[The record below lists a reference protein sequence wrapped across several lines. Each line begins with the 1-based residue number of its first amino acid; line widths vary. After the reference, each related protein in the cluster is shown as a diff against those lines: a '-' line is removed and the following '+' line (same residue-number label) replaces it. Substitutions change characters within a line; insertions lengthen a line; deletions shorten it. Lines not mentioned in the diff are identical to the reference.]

1 MKNFR
6 VLVLVLFSSLTVSLY
21 AAPTITS
28 ISPTS
33 GAVGGSVSIAGTGF
47 GATQGTSTI
56 SLNSANVSVMS
67 WSDSTIIAVVPAGA
81 SSGTFSVTVGGQAA
95 NSPTFTVSA
104 LPSGWSQADIG
115 STGVSGSGTYA
126 NGTFTVQGAGQ
137 QIWGTADAFHFAYQ
151 PWSGDGT
158 IVARVV
164 SMNGS
169 AAYRSAG
176 VMIRETLDAGSTNAK
191 TSSWPYYGQICF
203 DLRATTG
210 GNSSEPGC
218 PSLSLPY
225 WVKVVRSGNTFT
237 SFQGPDG
244 VTWTQI
250 GSGQT
255 INMAQNIYVGLAVT
269 SGSTSATA
277 TATFDNVSVSSTSS
291 PAPVITSLSPASGLP
306 GSQVT
311 ISGSGFGASQGG
323 SVVTLNGIP
332 VTINSWSSSAIVIT
346 IPAGA
351 ATGPMQVSVAPTLNA
366 SNSIVFTVLS
376 SPLSG
381 WIDQDIGAVGVTGS
395 ASFANGIFTV
405 KGAGYQINS
414 TADAFHFVYQPL
426 SGDGTI
432 VARVVSAQ
440 GSGSNGLAGVMVR
453 ETLDPAATF
462 AIAAD
467 SPFNNNTFYFRL
479 RSTAGGSATSITS
492 ASGTLPYWVKVER
505 IGNAFTTFTAPDG
518 VNWTQ
523 LGSSQIINMAT
534 NVYIGLAVN
543 SGSNSALATVT
554 FDSVLVDS
562 AAAPAPI
569 IASVSATTGS
579 VGSRVTINGLNFGSS
594 QGSSLVTLNDVPV
607 TINSWSNST
616 IVITIPAGATSG
628 PLVVSV
634 GPSLNNS
641 NDVIFT
647 VTSNPL
653 PGGWLDEDVGIPGM
667 SGTGTYANGTFTVQG
682 AGSQIY
688 GTADGFHYVYQPFS
702 GDGTI
707 VARVVSMQG
716 NSSNGEAG
724 VMIRETLNTAAT
736 NATTAMW
743 PWINTLY
750 FDFRNTPGGS
760 QTHAGSG
767 SATLPYWVKVV
778 RSGNTFTGYGSPDGA
793 TWTQLGSSQT
803 INMAQN
809 VFAGLAVNSGSNS
822 ALATATFDN
831 VSVSSAAAG
840 APVITSLS
848 ATTGPIGSQVTIN
861 GLNFGASQGGSVVT
875 LNNGAVTINSW
886 RDRAIVITIP
896 AGAVSGP
903 LLVSVAPSMND
914 SNYVVFTVTSNPL
927 PSGWLDRDIGAPGV
941 NGSGTYSNGT
951 FTVQGAGYQING
963 MADAFHYVYQPLSGD
978 GTLVVRV
985 ASVQGSLSTGLAGVM
1000 IRETLD
1006 TAATNAT
1013 TAASSYNSTI
1023 YFDVRSMPG
1032 GSTTGSGGLLAS
1044 LPYWVKVVRAGNS
1057 FTGYRS
1063 PDGVSWTQIG
1073 SSQTINMAQSVY
1085 VGLAVN
1091 SGSTSAVATAT
1102 FDNLSLVALAVPNVE
1117 TVSPSPVAAG
1127 SAVTIT
1133 GASFGAT
1140 QGSSTV
1146 TFNGTAPSSVSS
1158 WSSSQIVATIA
1169 STAPAGT
1176 GPVSVVVHSVPSNT
1190 TVSLEVINP
1199 VISTMA
1205 PRSGAPGGTVVIS
1218 GSGFGAG
1225 QGGGQVNFNNV
1236 SASVI
1241 SWSDT
1246 SISATIPSNA
1256 VSGPVTV
1263 ANLGLT
1269 SNGVQFT
1276 LEGQPTITGLSPS
1289 SGQNGTQ
1296 VTITGSG
1303 FGAIQS
1309 SSTVLFN
1316 GIPPTVNSWSDTQI
1330 VGTIAPGTST
1340 GPVTVTVAS
1349 LTAQTTAFTVNSV
1362 VQVTDSLGNASSYTS
1377 ASAGSTWNNI
1387 AATGSG
1393 CSSCTVRGNVQQ
1405 TLDANG
1411 NVLTF
1416 TDELGHVTTYTYDSS
1431 GNVASQSA
1439 QLNPSTP
1446 VTTSYAYNSFGEPL
1460 TVTDPLG
1467 NVTTNAYDANGNLTS
1482 VTTPKPDSNTAA
1494 SVTSFTYDSKG
1505 ELTQITDPLN
1515 HVTKL
1520 AYTSVGLISTITDA
1534 QNHVTTYQYD
1544 NHGNRT
1550 AIIDALQNKTSFAYD
1565 AMDRLTTITYPDNTT
1580 ASFAYDTRGRRT
1592 TVTDQNGKVTTY
1604 TYDDADRLTQVKD
1617 AASNVT
1623 QYAYDSESN
1632 LLSITDAA
1640 GHVTSFTYDAFGRVS
1655 RTSFPSTLTEAY
1667 TYDSV
1672 GNLTSKADRKG
1683 QSILYV
1689 YDALNRMTHK
1699 GYPDSTGVD
1708 YVYDLAGKIKQISD
1722 PTGVYGM
1729 AYDNMG
1735 RLIGTT
1741 TQYSFLPGSPA
1752 PTFTNSYAYDA
1763 ASNKTQFTA
1772 PDGSTNTYQYDPLNR
1787 QTTLTNSLTGQF
1799 TFSYDVLNRRTG
1811 LNRPNALNTTY
1822 GYDSLSRL
1830 LSVLHQ
1836 SGGTTADGASYTY
1849 DNAGNRTAKTNKLN
1863 NVAEQYTYDA
1873 IYQLQQVTQGTTT
1886 TESYTYDAVGNRLSS
1901 LSVPSYNYNSSN
1913 ELTSTSA
1920 ASFTYDNNGN
1930 TLSKTSS
1937 GAVTQY
1943 TWDFDNRL
1951 SSVVLPGTGGTA
1963 NFKYDPFGRRIQ
1975 KAFTQGSTTTTTNY
1989 IYDGSNSI
1997 EEVDQNGAV
2006 LARYTQAPGID
2017 EPLAELRSGTTSY
2030 YQQDGLGSVTS
2041 LSNSTGSLAN
2051 TYVYDSFGNITT
2063 STGTAINP
2071 FQYTGR
2077 DFDPETGLRYY
2088 RARYYDPAVGRFL
2101 SEDPVGFDAGVNF
2114 YAYVGNS
2121 PTNWTDP
2128 DGLRKVKVC
2137 RQRLAF
2143 GHGIIG
2149 FEHHTYIRVFN
2160 DDGTETTY
2168 GILGN
2173 KGSRKNQIPRR
2184 NDPRNKGKECK
2195 DVTKCDEKKIDKLI
2209 DGLEQSVNSETCP
2222 SCGAAYRDF
2231 FFKGGWL
2238 DGYNS
2243 NTYVFNMISG
2253 AGMTP
2258 PSEGAS
2264 PGYHTAPGNWYPQ

>member
-6 VLVLVLFSSLTVSLY
+6 FVVLVLFSSLAVSVY
-21 AAPTITS
+21 GTPTITG
-28 ISPTS
+28 ITPAS
-33 GAVGGSVSIAGTGF
+33 GPVGA
-47 GATQGTSTI
+47 
-56 SLNSANVSVMS
+56 
-67 WSDSTIIAVVPAGA
+67 
-81 SSGTFSVTVGGQAA
+81 SVTVGGQTAD
-95 NSPTFTVSA
+95 SSTFTVTA
-104 LPSGWSQADIG
+104 LPSGWSQADVG
-115 STGVSGSGTYA
+115 STGVSGSASYA
-126 NGTFTVQGAGQ
+126 NGIFTVQGAGQ

-255 INMAQNIYVGLAVT
+255 ITMAQNVYVGLAVT

-291 PAPVITSLSPASGLP
+291 PAPVITSLSPTSGLP
-306 GSQVT
+306 GSPVT
-311 ISGSGFGASQGG
+311 VSGSGFGASQGG
-323 SVVTLNGIP
+323 SVVTLNSIP

-351 ATGPMQVSVAPTLNA
+351 TTGPVQVSVAPTLNA
-366 SNSIVFTVLS
+366 SNSMVFTVLS

-381 WIDQDIGAVGVTGS
+381 WMDKDIGAVGVSGS
-395 ASFANGIFTV
+395 ATFANGTFTV
-405 KGAGYQINS
+405 PGAGYQINS

-440 GSGSNGLAGVMVR
+440 GSASNGLAGVMVR
-453 ETLDPAATF
+453 ETLDPGATF

-467 SPFNNNTFYFRL
+467 SPFNNNNFYFRL
-479 RSTAGGSATSITS
+479 RSTTGGSATTTAS

-505 IGNAFTTFTAPDG
+505 NGNAFTTFTAPDG

-523 LGSSQIINMAT
+523 LGSSQIINMVA

-554 FDSVLVDS
+554 FDSVSVDS
-562 AAAPAPI
+562 AAAPAPVI
-569 IASVSATTGS
+569 TSVSATTGS
-579 VGSRVTINGLNFGSS
+579 VGSHVTINGLNFGAS
-594 QGSSLVTLNDVPV
+594 QGGSLVTLNDVPA
-607 TINSWSNST
+607 TINSWSNTS

-667 SGTGTYANGTFTVQG
+667 SGTGTYANGTFTVQA

-702 GDGTI
+702 GDGTM

-724 VMIRETLNTAAT
+724 VMIRERLNTAAT
-736 NATTAMW
+736 NATTALW

-760 QTHAGSG
+760 QTHAGSA

-831 VSVSSAAAG
+831 VSVSSAAAP

-848 ATTGPIGSQVTIN
+848 ATTGPIDSQVTIN

-875 LNNGAVTINSW
+875 LNNAPVAINSW

-896 AGAVSGP
+896 SGGASGP

-927 PSGWLDRDIGAPGV
+927 PSGWLDRDIGVPGV
-941 NGSGTYSNGT
+941 NGSGTYANGT

-978 GTLVVRV
+978 GTLVARV
-985 ASVQGSLSTGLAGVM
+985 ASLQGSLSTGLAGVM
-1000 IRETLD
+1000 VRETLD

-1023 YFDVRSMPG
+1023 YFDVRSAAG
-1032 GSTTGSGGLLAS
+1032 GNTTMSGGLLAS

-1073 SSQTINMAQSVY
+1073 SSQTITMAQNVY

-1102 FDNLSLVALAVPNVE
+1102 FDNLSLVALAVPNIQ

-1169 STAPAGT
+1169 STAPGGT
-1176 GPVSVVVHSVPSNT
+1176 GPVKLVVNSVPSDTN
-1190 TVSLEVINP
+1190 VSLEVINP
-1199 VISTMA
+1199 VISSVS
-1205 PRSGAPGGTVVIS
+1205 PLSGAPGGTVVIS
-1218 GSGFGAG
+1218 GSGFGTS

-1236 SASVI
+1236 AASVI

-1246 SISATIPSNA
+1246 SISATVPSNA

-1276 LEGQPTITGLSPS
+1276 LEGQPAITALSPS

-1303 FGAIQS
+1303 FGATQS
-1309 SSTVLFN
+1309 NSTVLFN
-1316 GIPPTVNSWSDTQI
+1316 GMPPSVNNWSDTQI
-1330 VGTIAPGTST
+1330 IAIIAPGTST
-1340 GPVTVTVAS
+1340 GPVTVTVAGI
-1349 LTAQTTAFTVNSV
+1349 TAQTASYTVNSV
-1362 VQVTDSLGNASSYTS
+1362 VQVTDSLFHASSYTS
-1377 ASAGSTWNNI
+1377 TAMGGTWANI
-1387 AATGSG
+1387 AASGSG
-1393 CSSCTVRGNVQQ
+1393 CSSCTVRGNVQK
-1405 TLDANG
+1405 TLDSNG
-1411 NVLTF
+1411 NVLSF
-1416 TDELGHVTTYTYDSS
+1416 TDELGHVTTYTYDTS
-1431 GNVASQSA
+1431 GNLASQSA

-1446 VTTSYAYNSFGEPL
+1446 VTTSYTYNSFGEPL

-1467 NVTTNAYDANGNLTS
+1467 NTTSNTYDANGNLLTVTS
-1482 VTTPKPDSNTAA
+1482 PAPTSSTAA
-1494 SVTSFTYDSKG
+1494 SVTQFAYDSKG

-1515 HVTKL
+1515 HVTTL
-1520 AYTSVGLISTITDA
+1520 AYTSAGLINTITDA
-1534 QNHVTTYQYD
+1534 QNNVTTYQYD
-1544 NHGNRT
+1544 AHGNRT
-1550 AIIDALQNKTSFAYD
+1550 AVIDALQNKTSFAYD
-1565 AMDRLTTITYPDNTT
+1565 AMDRLTTITYPDQTT
-1580 ASFAYDTRGRRT
+1580 ASFGYDSRGRRT
-1592 TVTDQNGKVTTY
+1592 SVTDQNGKVTTY
-1604 TYDDADRLTQVKD
+1604 TYDDADRLTQLKD
-1617 AASNVT
+1617 AANNVT
-1623 QYAYDSESN
+1623 QYAYDTESN
-1632 LLSITDAA
+1632 LLSITDAN
-1640 GHVTSFTYDAFGRVS
+1640 GHTTSFAYDAFGRV
-1655 RTSFPSTLTEAY
+1655 TQTTFPSTKLE
-1667 TYDSV
+1667 TYLYDAA
-1672 GNLTSKADRKG
+1672 GNVVNKTDRNG
-1683 QSILYV
+1683 HSILFV
-1689 YDALNRMTHK
+1689 YDALNRLTHK

-1708 YVYDLAGKIKQISD
+1708 YVYDLAGKIKQVSD
-1722 PTGVYGM
+1722 PTGSYGM

-1741 TQYSFLPGSPA
+1741 MQYSFLPGSPA
-1752 PTFTNSYAYDA
+1752 PVFSNSYSYDA
-1763 ASNKTQFTA
+1763 ASN
-1772 PDGSTNTYQYDPLNR
+1772 R
-1787 QTTLTNSLTGQF
+1787 TTLTIPDGGTDTYAYDALNRMTTLTDSLTGQF
-1799 TFSYDVLNRRTG
+1799 SFSYDTLSRRTS
-1811 LNRPNALNTTY
+1811 LSRPNSVNTSYT
-1822 GYDSLSRL
+1822 YDSLSRP
-1830 LSVLHQ
+1830 LSIVHKT
-1836 SGGTTADGASYTY
+1836 GTAIVDGASYAY
-1849 DNAGNRTAKTNKLN
+1849 DNVGNRTIKTNQLN
-1863 NVAEQYTYDA
+1863 NVAERYAYDT
-1873 IYQLQQVTQGTTT
+1873 IYELTGVSQGTTT

-1913 ELTSTSA
+1913 ELTSTPITSY
-1920 ASFTYDNNGN
+1920 TYDNNGN
-1930 TLSKTSS
+1930 TLIKTSAGTS
-1937 GAVTQY
+1937 TQY
-1943 TWDFDNRL
+1943 TWDFENRL
-1951 SSVVLPGTGGTA
+1951 SSVILPGSGGTVT
-1963 NFKYDPFGRRIQ
+1963 FKYDPFGRRIQ
-1975 KAFTQGSTTTTTNY
+1975 KSLLSGMTNY
-1989 IYDGSNSI
+1989 LYDGRNVI
-1997 EEVDQNGAV
+1997 EEIDGSGNEIAS
-2006 LARYTQAPGID
+2006 YTDGGNID
-2017 EPLAELRSGTTSY
+2017 EPLAERRSGTTVFY
-2030 YQQDGLGSVTS
+2030 EQDGLGSVTS
-2041 LSNSTGSLAN
+2041 LSSLTGTLAN
-2051 TYVYDSFGNITT
+2051 TYIYDSFGNL
-2063 STGTAINP
+2063 TASAGSLANP

-2077 DFDPETGLRYY
+2077 DFDSEAGLRYY
-2088 RARYYDPAVGRFL
+2088 RARYYDGQLGRFMNQ
-2101 SEDPVGFDAGVNF
+2101 DPSGFEGGINF
-2114 YAYVGNS
+2114 YAYVTNNPVRFVDPLGMQQGVGVPAEPGNCMAHALGATEWVGPQS
-2121 PTNWTDP
+2121 VETDNPNWPVTWMPTFGGLHCIRIKCSDKFDCKKRKKVVVFVDLGDSRNWHAMGQQCNSLWTSKNGAGPVINDIQGP
-2128 DGLRKVKVC
+2128 PS
-2137 RQRLAF
+2137 AF
-2143 GHGIIG
+2143 
-2149 FEHHTYIRVFN
+2149 Y
-2160 DDGTETTY
+2160 
-2168 GILGN
+2168 
-2173 KGSRKNQIPRR
+2173 R
-2184 NDPRNKGKECK
+2184 NNFHPKGK
-2195 DVTKCDEKKIDKLI
+2195 VRI
-2209 DGLEQSVNSETCP
+2209 TCW
-2222 SCGAAYRDF
+2222 SC
-2231 FFKGGWL
+2231 
-2238 DGYNS
+2238 
-2243 NTYVFNMISG
+2243 
-2253 AGMTP
+2253 
-2258 PSEGAS
+2258 
-2264 PGYHTAPGNWYPQ
+2264 HAPGVFD